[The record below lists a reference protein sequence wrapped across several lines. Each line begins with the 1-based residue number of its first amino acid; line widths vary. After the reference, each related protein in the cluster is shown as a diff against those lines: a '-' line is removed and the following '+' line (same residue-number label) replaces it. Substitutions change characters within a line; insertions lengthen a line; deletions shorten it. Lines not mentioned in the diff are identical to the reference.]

1 VSKSMHAEQNQ
12 PSPYNHHLQ
21 QFLTSL
27 KQERGFA
34 DDTIVNRQRSLK
46 PFLTWLVGQCLPLS
60 AVSPVVI
67 TKYFTSAVAGRWK
80 RTTVSF
86 HVQSLRSFFRYASSR
101 GWCAKGIAESIDA
114 PRLYTYENLPQGP
127 SWEEVKKLL
136 ATVNGASPR
145 QIRSR
150 CAILLCSVYGFR
162 VGEVCRLR
170 LEDIDWAE
178 EKIFL
183 RRPKQ
188 RKVQTYPLTTEVGNA
203 LLRYLMEVRPRCT
216 QREVLL
222 TLRRPYR
229 PVSVGALSTMTQKL
243 QKRLGLKLKR
253 YGSHVLRHACATHLL
268 AQGLTLKE
276 VGDHL
281 GHVSVAATR
290 IYAGCPTHRALCDV
304 WVLASTGMRRGH
316 NQNFVA
322 RSAELLSS
330 CLRAVEP
337 PLDLSGSLT
346 RPHTYSLSF
355 CYSWSYQTSQ
365 KASKKHSF
373 TPPRLL

>member
-67 TKYFTSAVAGRWK
+67 TKYFTTAVAGRWK

-203 LLRYLMEVRPRCT
+203 LLRYLKEVRPRCT

-222 TLRRPYR
+222 TLRQPYR

-281 GHVSVAATR
+281 GHLSVAATR
-290 IYAGCPTHRALCDV
+290 IYAKVDLVGLREVAALDV
-304 WVLASTGMRRGH
+304 RPL
-316 NQNFVA
+316 VA
-322 RSAELLSS
+322 CIEQCEQIAGPFYRIGEIQA
-330 CLRAVEP
+330 LRDVGNLGLGGVA
-337 PLDLSGSLT
+337 
-346 RPHTYSLSF
+346 
-355 CYSWSYQTSQ
+355 
-365 KASKKHSF
+365 
-373 TPPRLL
+373 